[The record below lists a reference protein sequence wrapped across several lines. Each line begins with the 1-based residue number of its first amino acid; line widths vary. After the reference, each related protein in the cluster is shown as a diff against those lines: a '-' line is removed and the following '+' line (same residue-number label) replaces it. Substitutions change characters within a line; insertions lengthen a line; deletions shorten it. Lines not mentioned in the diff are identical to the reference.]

1 VEVRAEAEESS
12 PIPPGRELARA
23 RPRVVALLGPD
34 NAGDAVTTAIA
45 TAPGRLDVAVYEMG
59 PGYAGQLATA
69 VRDKRVR
76 LLLDKHTAGGANPAA
91 LARLAGTAVVVRRL
105 GARGAEAHWKMI
117 LAGADTLLVGSG
129 NLIARDAP
137 RHGQGATAPLA
148 GTREWWLM
156 VSGDRALVA
165 QARRALNAAW
175 ARAEGAEAVVAESTA
190 AGPGRGVAP
199 PVGIPLPQVAPLTAE
214 VAPAGIRLAT
224 GAPACA
230 ALLAAHLAGA
240 RRRLLVTVPY
250 VHPRAPAVAPL
261 LADLGRAKA
270 GGLDVR
276 LLLGSVPDDPAAATP
291 GDLKRLGFAV
301 RVMDPLRSTTGHA
314 KGLVADDTVVAGS
327 CNWSQGGLHGNL
339 EAALAVADGAV
350 AAPFAAAFERD
361 WEASG

>member
-1 VEVRAEAEESS
+1 MEVRAEAAEST
-12 PIPPGRELARA
+12 PIRPGREPARA

-34 NAGDAVTTAIA
+34 NAGDAIATAIA
-45 TAPGRLDVAVYEMG
+45 GAPGRLDVAVYEVG

-69 VRDKRVR
+69 ARDKRVR
-76 LLLDKHTAGGANPAA
+76 LLLDAHNAGGANPAT
-91 LARLAGTAVVVRRL
+91 LARLAGTAVAVRRL
-105 GARGAEAHWKMI
+105 GARGAEAHWKLI

-137 RHGQGATAPLA
+137 RHAAGATAPLA

-156 VSGDRALVA
+156 VSGARALVA

-175 ARAEGAEAVVAESTA
+175 ARAAGPADVAAEGAA
-190 AGPGRGVAP
+190 AGPDRGVAP

-214 VAPAGIRLAT
+214 VALAGLRLAT
-224 GAPACA
+224 DAPTCA
-230 ALLAAHLAGA
+230 ALLASHLAAA

-261 LADLGRAKA
+261 LACLRTAA
-270 GGLDVR
+270 AAGLDVR

-291 GDLKRLGFAV
+291 SELRRLGFAV

-314 KGLVADDTVVAGS
+314 KGLVADETVVAGS

-339 EAALAVADGAV
+339 EAALAVADAAV
-350 AAPFAAAFERD
+350 AAPFTAAFERD